1 MRSDPEIGYARIVE
15 LAEFEEV
22 RGDLGTI
29 VCTSGGFDPLHP
41 GHASCIVESKK
52 FGDTLV
58 VVVNGDGFLAAKKG
72 RPFQDLATRCRI
84 VACLRGVDF
93 VVPFEIEDDPTVC
106 EALRRI
112 RPHVFTKGGDRTDA
126 RIIAEWQTCREHG
139 IRIESGVG
147 LAKEWSSSDVL
158 QEWGEFWAETHPRR
172 PSS

>member
-1 MRSDPEIGYARIVE
+1 MSDPETGYARIVE
-15 LAEFEEV
+15 LAEFEALRE
-22 RGDLGTI
+22 DLGTI

-112 RPHVFTKGGDRTDA
+112 RPHVFTKGGDRTA
-126 RIIAEWQTCREHG
+126 AGNIPEWQTCQEHS
-139 IRIESGVG
+139 IRIECGVG
-147 LAKEWSSSDVL
+147 LSKEWSSSDFL
-158 QEWGEFWAETHPRR
+158 QEWGEFWAETHPRKPR
-172 PSS
+172 G